1 MRGWSF
7 TVITIILSSIIL
19 LVLKDLRANLI
30 VTCTL
35 KNRRTAWLGLI
46 EGYLESFDD

>member
-1 MRGWSF
+1 MRSWSF

-19 LVLKDLRANLI
+19 LVLKDLLANFV

-35 KNRRTAWLGLI
+35 KDRRTARFCLF
-46 EGYLESFDD
+46 EGNLASLHD